1 MKKVIIYGILGASI
15 VAGIAISAVL
25 GTLAGGTNALMA
37 KSNYVGYV
45 DAGTDENVWNTDE
58 IKFSSNDE
66 NNNLYTGSNTL
77 TEFISAI
84 KDDIDTLTVKS
95 GDPTEYF
102 IGNYLSDTVVNDTV
116 LTKCDE
122 QSEFDL
128 IIAQETETVEN
139 PVSTYK
145 IIAVGKDELYEAYI
159 KCKDGSSL
167 TVDEIVK
174 AFTENSAYSVADFN
188 TDLNFLYSRYKVS
201 EYSRKEYS
209 NTQFDDKGVT
219 IRILSPYSKLCS
231 LKADGGNI
239 YLMTNSGIVAV
250 ISKEDY
256 SSELFNKSVEF
267 DCGYTAYL
275 NEGCKE
281 LSWINNMIIEEIE
294 KDGEFIS

>member
-45 DAGTDENVWNTDE
+45 DAGTDESAWNTGE

-66 NNNLYTGSNTL
+66 NNNWYTGSNTL
-77 TEFISAI
+77 SQFINAI
-84 KDDIDTLTVKS
+84 KDNIDTLDIKS

-102 IGNYLSDTVVNDTV
+102 IGNYLSDTVVKDTV

-128 IIAQETETVEN
+128 IIAQEIETVEN
-139 PVSTYK
+139 SASAYK
-145 IIAVGKDELYEAYI
+145 IIAVGNDELYEAYI

-188 TDLNFLYSRYKVS
+188 TSINFLYARYEVS

-209 NTQFDDKGVT
+209 NTQFEDKGVT

-281 LSWINNMIIEEIE
+281 LSWINNMLIEEIE

>member
-1 MKKVIIYGILGASI
+1 MKKVIIYGILGALI
-15 VAGIAISAVL
+15 VAGIALSAVL

-37 KSNYVGYV
+37 KRNYVGYV
-45 DAGTDENVWNTDE
+45 DSSTNDSAWNTDE

-66 NNNLYTGSNTL
+66 SNNWYTGSDTISQ
-77 TEFISAI
+77 FINAI

-95 GDPTEYF
+95 GDTTEYF
-102 IGNYLSDTVVNDTV
+102 IGNYLSDAVVNDTV
-116 LTKCDE
+116 LAKCDE

-128 IIAQETETVEN
+128 IIAQEIDAVED
-139 PVSTYK
+139 SDSDYK

-159 KCKDGSSL
+159 KCKEGSSL
-167 TVDEIVK
+167 TVDEIAE
-174 AFTENSAYSVADFN
+174 AFTENSGYNIAEFC
-188 TDLNFLYSRYKVS
+188 TDIDFLYARYKVS

-209 NTQFDDKGVT
+209 YTQFKDEGIT

-281 LSWINNMIIEEIE
+281 LSWINNMLIEEIE

>member
-45 DAGTDENVWNTDE
+45 DAGTDDGAWNTGE

-66 NNNLYTGSNTL
+66 NNNWHIGSDTL
-77 TEFISAI
+77 SQFINAI
-84 KDDIDTLTVKS
+84 MDDIDTLTVKS
-95 GDPTEYF
+95 GDSTEYF
-102 IGNYLSDTVVNDTV
+102 IANYLSDTVVKDTV
-116 LTKCDE
+116 LTKCNE

-128 IIAQETETVEN
+128 VIAQEIEAVEN
-139 PVSTYK
+139 QHGAYK
-145 IIAVGKDELYEAYI
+145 IIAVGNDELYEAYI

-188 TDLNFLYSRYKVS
+188 TGLNFLYARYKVP

-209 NTQFDDKGVT
+209 NTQFEDKGIT

-231 LKADGGNI
+231 LKADGENI

-267 DCGYTAYL
+267 DCGYTAYVS
-275 NEGCKE
+275 EGCKE
-281 LSWINNMIIEEIE
+281 SSWINNMLIEEIE